1 MKDQQ
6 HFFTIYWI
14 RLTFFSSDNQEKL
27 QNEDGTAN
35 EINAMTQAQAPVD
48 NASMCKNDK
57 Q

>member
-35 EINAMTQAQAPVD
+35 EMNAMTQAQAPVD